1 MSPVLVFV
9 MWGWLMLLAALYTPR
24 MGRKK
29 ARRVAGDF
37 DAGQS

>member
-9 MWGWLMLLAALYTPR
+9 MWGWLMLLAAFCAPR

-29 ARRVAGDF
+29 ARRAAGDF
-37 DAGQS
+37 DSGRA

>member
-9 MWGWLMLLAALYTPR
+9 MWGCLMLLAALCAPR

-29 ARRVAGDF
+29 ARRVAGEF
-37 DAGQS
+37 DAGSD

>member
-9 MWGWLMLLAALYTPR
+9 MWGWLMLLATLCLPR

-29 ARRVAGDF
+29 D
-37 DAGQS
+37 SH